1 MADPKNREE
10 GIQKGINEATKEGRR
25 AYEEGIP
32 FLRYLDMKMSQG
44 MTYEPKAREAMGEEY
59 KKAKAE
65 DKAKVKKASGGAVKG
80 YAPGGAIK
88 KVKPLTTEMLSATD
102 KRRRKLFLSK
112 SAVPKRRPGKKTKYV
127 KAASGGLLKAAPN
140 KGVTK
145 LPQDVRN
152 DMGFMKKGGAV
163 KKMKKKEKQKN
174 LLKKRKKKKNDQ
186 NLLR

>member
-1 MADPKNREE
+1 MSTPPKNREE
-10 GIQKGINEATKEGRR
+10 GIQKGIDEATKEGRR

-32 FLRYLDMKMSQG
+32 FLRYLDMKTSQG

-88 KVKPLTTEMLSATD
+88 KVKPLTSEILSATD

-112 SAVPKRRPGKKTKYV
+112 SAVPRRRPGKKTKYV

-140 KGVTK
+140 KGLTK
-145 LPQDVRN
+145 LPQGVRN
-152 DMGFMKKGGAV
+152 NMGFMKKGGAV
-163 KKMKKKEKQKN
+163 KKMKKCRMDGIALRGKTRAKQRSK
-174 LLKKRKKKKNDQ
+174 
-186 NLLR
+186 